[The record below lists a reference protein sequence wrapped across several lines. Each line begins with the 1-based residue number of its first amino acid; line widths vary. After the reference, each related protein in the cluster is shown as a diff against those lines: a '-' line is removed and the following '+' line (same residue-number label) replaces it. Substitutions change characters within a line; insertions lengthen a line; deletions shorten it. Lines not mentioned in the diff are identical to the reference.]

1 MREEAVTE
9 GKRMRGWMEGGGR
22 GYWRRRMREW
32 RGDRCQ
38 ERGGRAENGVVIVN
52 SRYGR
57 GLRSECDKQGI
68 R

>member
-9 GKRMRGWMEGGGR
+9 GERKRGWVEGGGR
-22 GYWRRRMREW
+22 GYGERRMSEW
-32 RGDRCQ
+32 RGDRSQ
-38 ERGGRAENGVVIVN
+38 EEGGRAEREVIGN

>member
-1 MREEAVTE
+1 VE
-9 GKRMRGWMEGGGR
+9 GGR
-22 GYWRRRMREW
+22 GYGERRMSEW
-32 RGDRCQ
+32 RGDRSQ
-38 ERGGRAENGVVIVN
+38 EEGGRAEREVIGN